1 MCKQISIQEIK
12 RLVVM
17 SSDGILDSE
26 EFDNSEKLMV
36 LGYNSISLL
45 NLLQLLERTYEFVFK
60 PENDIR
66 ALDSV
71 ENIYHFLNS
80 QILSNE

>member
-12 RLVVM
+12 SLVVLA
-17 SSDGILDSE
+17 SEGLLDSD
-26 EFDNSEKLMV
+26 EFDNSEKLIT

-60 PENDIR
+60 PENDIM

-80 QILSNE
+80 QILSNK